1 MHNTFPT
8 AGIRITIKGFVVTA
22 FVNKDPKVYT
32 KADTLLI
39 SNGNGTVSQ
48 PAVND
53 PIRVDRLAR
62 VELVF
67 EVVTGD
73 GTNDVYNPV
82 GVSFFGH
89 GGDVGLADFPT
100 RLVSA
105 DPFKRLRLSVHDVNL
120 GGSSFEF
127 KLVIQ
132 RERDG
137 ALGVIDPQV
146 NNA

>member
-1 MHNTFPT
+1 M
-8 AGIRITIKGFVVTA
+8 
-22 FVNKDPKVYT
+22 
-32 KADTLLI
+32 LI
-39 SNGNGTVSQ
+39 SSGNGTVSQ

-67 EVVTGD
+67 EVVAGD
-73 GTNDVYNPV
+73 GTNDVYQPV
-82 GVSFFGH
+82 GISFFGQN
-89 GGDVGLADFPT
+89 GGVGMDDFPT
-100 RLVSA
+100 RLVAA
-105 DPFKRLRLSVHDVNL
+105 DPFKRLRLSVHDANL

-137 ALGVIDPQV
+137 ALGVIDPHV